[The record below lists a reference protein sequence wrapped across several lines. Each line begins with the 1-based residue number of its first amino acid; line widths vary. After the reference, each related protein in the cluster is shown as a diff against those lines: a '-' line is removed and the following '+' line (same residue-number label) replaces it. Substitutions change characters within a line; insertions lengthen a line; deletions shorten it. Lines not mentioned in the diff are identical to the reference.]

1 MANEDLSVIEIAA
14 GLNTRLIGRN
24 ILYYPRLTSTMEA
37 ARREVKKNA
46 PEGSVVIAG
55 EQTRGRGRLKR
66 AWFSPAGNIA
76 LSIVLYPDKSGLP
89 YLIMIASLA
98 AAHSIESV
106 TGLDT
111 RIKWPNDI
119 LLGGKKVAG
128 ILIENEIKG
137 DKVEYAV
144 IGIGINVALRPAD
157 NSEISAI
164 ATGLEDVLGEKVSRE
179 KIIKNLFLEFERLYF
194 QLPDGESI
202 FKLWRDRLVTLG
214 RKVTVR
220 WGEETLHGVAE
231 SVDESGALLIRLA
244 DGTFTKVVAGDVTLR
259 EK

>member
-1 MANEDLSVIEIAA
+1 
-14 GLNTRLIGRN
+14 
-24 ILYYPRLTSTMEA
+24 
-37 ARREVKKNA
+37 
-46 PEGSVVIAG
+46 
-55 EQTRGRGRLKR
+55 
-66 AWFSPAGNIA
+66 
-76 LSIVLYPDKSGLP
+76 
-89 YLIMIASLA
+89 MIASLA
-98 AAHSIESV
+98 VVHSIESV
-106 TGLDT
+106 TGLDN